1 MIVPLSITI
10 ISVAFITGATLVA
23 KDYLRNINQ
32 RDEREVE
39 MRSSEL
45 EAKRRLGE
53 AALRND
59 VIRSRI
65 ADITVRENNPYK
77 RYGNDAEPELH
88 DAWADGFRAATESV
102 KDEAKKICQY
112 TTLEG

>member
-1 MIVPLSITI
+1 MIIPISITI
-10 ISVAFITGATLVA
+10 ISVTFIIGVTVVI
-23 KDYLRNINQ
+23 KDYLFNINQ
-32 RDEREVE
+32 RDVRNANNQAL
-39 MRSSEL
+39 EL
-45 EAKRRLGE
+45 ETKRKLGE

-65 ADITVRENNPYK
+65 ADITVREDNPYK

-112 TTLEG
+112 TTLEE

>member
-1 MIVPLSITI
+1 MIVTISITI

-23 KDYLRNINQ
+23 KEYLRNINQ

-39 MRSSEL
+39 MRSSEI

-59 VIRSRI
+59 VIRSKI
-65 ADITVRENNPYK
+65 ADITVGGNNPYK
-77 RYGNDAEPELH
+77 RFGNDAQPELH
-88 DAWADGFRAATESV
+88 DAWLDGFRAAEESV
-102 KDEAKKICQY
+102 KNETKRICQY
-112 TTLEG
+112 TNLEV